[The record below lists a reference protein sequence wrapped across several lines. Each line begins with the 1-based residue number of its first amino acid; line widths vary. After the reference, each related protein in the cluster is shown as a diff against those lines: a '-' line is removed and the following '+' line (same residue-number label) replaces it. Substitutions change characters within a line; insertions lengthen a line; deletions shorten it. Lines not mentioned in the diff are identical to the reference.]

1 MANKNDHKHSTTNKT
16 RKTKNALIHGLYSSD
31 LVMPW
36 ELREEFEK
44 LHADLCMEFSPN
56 GPMEQETVLDLA
68 CLRWQKQRVRKMW
81 LAATYND
88 PFAIELIETGE
99 KSFSGIRRHLRRQA
113 RDTHTMIGSIHAVF
127 SELANQARKVS
138 RALSEEGAKKDDI
151 ERAQNELG
159 ALLSMMQERVLPL
172 TRSLEE
178 GPNAEQTLGK
188 AYSPEYLEPIL
199 RLEAMLDARIDKA
212 LGRLVSLKTYKR
224 LNAEP
229 AMLTAPN
236 HDLSLQAGVTHDYKP
251 ND

>member
-1 MANKNDHKHSTTNKT
+1 
-16 RKTKNALIHGLYSSD
+16 
-31 LVMPW
+31 
-36 ELREEFEK
+36 
-44 LHADLCMEFSPN
+44 
-56 GPMEQETVLDLA
+56 MEQETVLDLA
-68 CLRWQKQRVRKMW
+68 CLRWQKQHVRKMW

-151 ERAQNELG
+151 ERAQNRLG

-178 GPNAEQTLGK
+178 GPNAEQL
-188 AYSPEYLEPIL
+188 S
-199 RLEAMLDARIDKA
+199 ARHIPRNISSRTCGSRQCLMRGSTK
-212 LGRLVSLKTYKR
+212 
-224 LNAEP
+224 
-229 AMLTAPN
+229 
-236 HDLSLQAGVTHDYKP
+236 LSGGS
-251 ND
+251 